1 MMMSSRSCKTGRKG
15 YWRRLCSA
23 EEVRQIRM
31 HTGEDNDEQQKL
43 IFRKERIL
51 EKMMMSSRSCKTGRK
66 RYWRR

>member
-1 MMMSSRSCKTGRKG
+1 
-15 YWRRLCSA
+15 
-23 EEVRQIRM
+23 M

-66 RYWRR
+66 RYLRR